1 MTFPP
6 EIESGN
12 KEYKLKI
19 TTDDNDRIEQLASQ
33 MKWRINEGKG
43 TAEYYIGVADNGT
56 IKGINNED
64 EIKTFENIQKIIKI
78 IDAKIIS
85 KNKIKTKDK
94 NKYYYKII
102 ITYDINI
109 INSYRIMFLGPSGSG
124 KSTIIGNLSSK
135 VTDDGNG
142 KSRNFVFNHKHELY
156 SGETSSISIK
166 SMKLKKGK
174 DLININLIDTP
185 GNKKYIKTMITGICK
200 YIPDY
205 IFLVIDPL
213 KIDIE
218 TLYFYLKILKYYKYP
233 FGILVTK
240 HDKYK
245 TYHKTYLFKT
255 ILNFCNKDYNDENI
269 NKIPYIEI
277 NNLNRMGYG
286 KIKNILLKCKP
297 QKFNKDIVIQICDV
311 LNVPNLSKIFTGL
324 IYDNID
330 FNNKYYLTSPNF
342 IKSVKLNTM
351 FFLDKPKKK
360 LDSNHLVTFTFKDNI
375 DFDSRT
381 DLVLSRDNIEQY
393 ENIKIKSEEIIDF
406 NQGICIY
413 NNQYSVIKITSIDD
427 YNYILNN
434 IDNTPFI
441 NLTDKIIIKVYDK
454 YYFTLLQNKKII

>member
-142 KSRNFVFNHKHELY
+142 KSRNFVLNHKHELY

-174 DLININLIDTP
+174 DLININLIDEWVFL
-185 GNKKYIKTMITGICK
+185 KT
-200 YIPDY
+200 
-205 IFLVIDPL
+205 
-213 KIDIE
+213 KIE
-218 TLYFYLKILKYYKYP
+218 NFELLHVTR
-233 FGILVTK
+233 VTK
-240 HDKYK
+240 
-245 TYHKTYLFKT
+245 F
-255 ILNFCNKDYNDENI
+255 
-269 NKIPYIEI
+269 
-277 NNLNRMGYG
+277 
-286 KIKNILLKCKP
+286 
-297 QKFNKDIVIQICDV
+297 
-311 LNVPNLSKIFTGL
+311 S
-324 IYDNID
+324 
-330 FNNKYYLTSPNF
+330 S
-342 IKSVKLNTM
+342 
-351 FFLDKPKKK
+351 
-360 LDSNHLVTFTFKDNI
+360 
-375 DFDSRT
+375 SRP
-381 DLVLSRDNIEQY
+381 DW
-393 ENIKIKSEEIIDF
+393 
-406 NQGICIY
+406 
-413 NNQYSVIKITSIDD
+413 
-427 YNYILNN
+427 
-434 IDNTPFI
+434 
-441 NLTDKIIIKVYDK
+441 
-454 YYFTLLQNKKII
+454 